1 MNLFQIIFLDVVL
14 LIFPI
19 LVYLLYLT
27 TNKNI
32 TKKSKKLYLSLV
44 LITAFFMLYN
54 YGVDTPRLLPVLV
67 LNSIVI
73 LSYLE
78 DRYIIANILSILII
92 FIYSNFFNYTF
103 ILFTIYILIS
113 ILYLISKKIK
123 IKNLLFVNLSIIISS
138 IVYFIWVYKYN
149 NEFFNL
155 DVIMYIIVCYFFI
168 VNLISFMYETG
179 KKILETHLTYKELQQ
194 EKQIR
199 LSLFKITH
207 EIKNPIAVCKGY
219 LDMINV
225 KDTDQVERYV
235 PIIKSEIERLLSLLQ
250 DFLLINKSNLD
261 LDIMDFNML
270 IEDTIHKLDPLL
282 KDNNINLNLNIID
295 DEIFINGDYN
305 RLSQVLINIIKNS
318 IEAIPD
324 EHKGKINI
332 TTKIKDKKY
341 YLTVEDNGVGMDRE
355 VLTNIKKPFYTTKK
369 RGSGLGVSL
378 IYEIVEA
385 HSGKIEYSSEYG
397 KGTKVTI
404 QLPIYE

>member
-32 TKKSKKLYLSLV
+32 TKKSKKVYLSLV
-44 LITAFFMLYN
+44 LITSFFMLYN
-54 YGVDTPRLLPVLV
+54 YGVDTPRLLPVLI

-103 ILFTIYILIS
+103 ILFAIYILIS
-113 ILYLISKKIK
+113 LLYLIRKRINL
-123 IKNLLFVNLSIIISS
+123 KNILFVNLSIIISS

-155 DVIMYIIVCYFFI
+155 DVIIYIIICYFFI

-199 LSLFKITH
+199 LTLFKITH

-235 PIIKSEIERLLSLLQ
+235 PIIKSEIERLLTILQ
-250 DFLLINKSNLD
+250 DFLLINRDNLD

-270 IEDTIHKLDPLL
+270 IEDTIHKLNPLL
-282 KDNNINLNLNIID
+282 KDNNINLNLNILD

-318 IEAIPD
+318 IEAIP
-324 EHKGKINI
+324 ENHKGKIKI
-332 TTKIKDKKY
+332 KTKIKDKKY
-341 YLTVEDNGVGMDRE
+341 YLVVEDNGIGMDKE

-385 HSGKIEYSSEYG
+385 HNGKIEYSSEYG

>member
-1 MNLFQIIFLDVVL
+1 MNIFQIIFLDVVL

-32 TKKSKKLYLSLV
+32 TNKSKKLYLSLV
-44 LITAFFMLYN
+44 LITSFFMLYN
-54 YGVDTPRLLPVLV
+54 YGVDTPRLLPVLI

-113 ILYLISKKIK
+113 LLYLIRKKIK
-123 IKNLLFVNLSIIISS
+123 LNNLLFVNLSIIISS

-149 NEFFNL
+149 NEFFNIEML
-155 DVIMYIIVCYFFI
+155 KSIIVCYFFI
-168 VNLISFMYETG
+168 VNIICLMYETG

-270 IEDTIHKLDPLL
+270 IEDTIQKLDPLL

-341 YLTVEDNGVGMDRE
+341 YLTVEDNGVGMNKE

-385 HSGKIEYSSEYG
+385 HSGKIQYSSEYG